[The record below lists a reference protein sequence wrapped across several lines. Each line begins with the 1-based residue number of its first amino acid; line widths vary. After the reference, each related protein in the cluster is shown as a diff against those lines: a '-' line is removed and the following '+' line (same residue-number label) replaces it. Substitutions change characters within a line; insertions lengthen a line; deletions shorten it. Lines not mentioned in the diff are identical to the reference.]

1 MRMKPELR
9 KIVAIIA
16 GAVLVIS
23 VFLPALD
30 IGFASLSLWDGM
42 EGNQN
47 GNGIVI
53 LIFGLL
59 TLVAAIA
66 EKYDYVQACAMGV
79 FAVTLSLVIDL
90 FRADAAEYIGIGII
104 LLVLFSI
111 VGVGIK
117 EIKLK

>member
-1 MRMKPELR
+1 MNPGLR
-9 KIVAIIA
+9 RIVAIIA
-16 GAVLVIS
+16 GVVLVVS
-23 VFLPALD
+23 VFLPAFDL
-30 IGFASLSLWDGM
+30 GFASLSLWDGM

-53 LIFGLL
+53 LIFGVL

-66 EKYDYVQACAMGV
+66 EKYEYVQACAMGV

-90 FRADAAEYIGIGII
+90 FRVEAAEYIGIGII

-117 EIKLK
+117 EMKLK